1 MYARNYNCNIQR
13 ITKFEKSNCIAKKE
27 RNVAVCRLYN
37 VSDSNARISKGQRKV
52 ITIQANYA
60 TMYCL
65 I

>member
-13 ITKFEKSNCIAKKE
+13 ITKFEKSNCIPKKE
-27 RNVAVCRLYN
+27 QNVVVCGLY
-37 VSDSNARISKGQRKV
+37 SNARISKGQRKV